1 MKVNHIRQNVFPVLA
16 ALIWGTAFVAQSVAA
31 DHVGPFTFTAAR
43 SAVACV
49 FLLVL
54 CLVFRCLR
62 RRDFQEEAQARPGSW
77 RDLAIGGICCGVVL
91 TMGTN
96 LQQMGLETTTSGK
109 AGFITALYIV
119 IVPIAGIFLRQKAP
133 RAIWLSVALA
143 VVGLYLLCVQESFS
157 ITEGDWYVLLCS
169 FCFAGHILLI
179 DHFTRKVDGVALSC
193 VQFLVMAV
201 LSAGLMLVME
211 TPDWAGLLACIGPVL
226 YVGIFSSGVG
236 YTLQILA
243 QKDSNP
249 TVVSLL
255 LSLES
260 VFATVAGALIL
271 GDRMSGKEYLGCV
284 LMLAAVV
291 LAQLPEGERQ
301 AFLDWLFDL
310 EYGRMGLPAPDLV
323 LYLDLP
329 TEVSEKMLRHR
340 EQATATAAD
349 IHEQDGAYLRRCR
362 EGARE
367 IARDLGWSV
376 IDCAAG
382 DAPRTVEDIR
392 REVLSRVEP
401 LLN

>member
-43 SAVACV
+43 SAVAFV

-62 RRDFQEEAQARPGSW
+62 RRDFQEEAQARPVSW
-77 RDLAIGGICCGVVL
+77 RDLAIGGIFCGLVL

-236 YTLQILA
+236 YTL
-243 QKDSNP
+243 
-249 TVVSLL
+249 
-255 LSLES
+255 
-260 VFATVAGALIL
+260 
-271 GDRMSGKEYLGCV
+271 
-284 LMLAAVV
+284 
-291 LAQLPEGERQ
+291 
-301 AFLDWLFDL
+301 
-310 EYGRMGLPAPDLV
+310 
-323 LYLDLP
+323 
-329 TEVSEKMLRHR
+329 
-340 EQATATAAD
+340 
-349 IHEQDGAYLRRCR
+349 
-362 EGARE
+362 
-367 IARDLGWSV
+367 
-376 IDCAAG
+376 
-382 DAPRTVEDIR
+382 
-392 REVLSRVEP
+392 
-401 LLN
+401 

>member
-43 SAVACV
+43 SAVALV

-62 RRDFQEEAQARPGSW
+62 RRDFQEEAQVRPGSW

-291 LAQLPEGERQ
+291 LAQLPDFRKKQ
-301 AFLDWLFDL
+301 AV
-310 EYGRMGLPAPDLV
+310 PAP
-323 LYLDLP
+323 
-329 TEVSEKMLRHR
+329 E
-340 EQATATAAD
+340 
-349 IHEQDGAYLRRCR
+349 
-362 EGARE
+362 
-367 IARDLGWSV
+367 
-376 IDCAAG
+376 
-382 DAPRTVEDIR
+382 
-392 REVLSRVEP
+392 
-401 LLN
+401 N